1 MRGGIHPLCSAL
13 AVARAWGL
21 LDVVS
26 LPASRVCAVRGY
38 RLLRVGSLC
47 YSVVLSYII
56 CMVQF
61 TAVKMLCLVFL
72 CTSSVYLL
80 TL

>member
-1 MRGGIHPLCSAL
+1 MRGGFTPSRSAL

-21 LDVVS
+21 LGVVS

-56 CMVQF
+56 CLSQF
-61 TAVKMLCLVFL
+61 K
-72 CTSSVYLL
+72 SVN

>member
-1 MRGGIHPLCSAL
+1 MRGGFTPSRSAL

-21 LDVVS
+21 LDVVN

-56 CMVQF
+56 CITQL
-61 TAVKMLCLVFL
+61 TAVN
-72 CTSSVYLL
+72 
-80 TL
+80 TLYPK